1 MSIIKSTAQRLYE
14 LENERKKMARQME
27 EQQAISD
34 YIAMMAD
41 VDIPTE
47 EEGGDDE
54 PEV

>member
-1 MSIIKSTAQRLYE
+1 MSIIKNTAQRLYE
-14 LENERKKMARQME
+14 LENERRYMTRQME
-27 EQQAISD
+27 EQQAMSD

-54 PEV
+54 PKI